1 MNFNNLLKKL
11 KNESFSNRE
20 HGDRFERLIQLYL
33 MTDPKYS
40 PIFETVWMWNDFPYK
55 NSLGVSVDTGIDLV
69 ALTKENEYWA
79 IQCKFYG
86 MDKTISK
93 SD

>member
-1 MNFNNLLKKL
+1 
-11 KNESFSNRE
+11 
-20 HGDRFERLIQLYL
+20 
-33 MTDPKYS
+33 
-40 PIFETVWMWNDFPYK
+40 MWNDFPYK